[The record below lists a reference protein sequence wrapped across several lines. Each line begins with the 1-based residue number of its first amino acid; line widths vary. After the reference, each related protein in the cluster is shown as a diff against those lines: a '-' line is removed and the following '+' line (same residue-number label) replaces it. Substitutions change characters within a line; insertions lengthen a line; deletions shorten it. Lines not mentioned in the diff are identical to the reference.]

1 LFGYWIYIERK
12 GLIDIYNRKGD
23 GGNNMVERIDA
34 RGLSCPVPI
43 FKTQEKIWE
52 MKEGVIEVLVDDA
65 TAKQN
70 VARTAKKEG
79 WDVEIK
85 DLGDDE
91 CLLTLSK

>member
-1 LFGYWIYIERK
+1 
-12 GLIDIYNRKGD
+12 
-23 GGNNMVERIDA
+23 MVEHIDA
-34 RGLSCPVPI
+34 RGLSCPTPI

-52 MKEGVIEVLVDDA
+52 MKKGVIEVRVDDP

-70 VARTAKKEG
+70 VARTAEREG

-91 CLLTLSK
+91 FLLTLSKE